1 MRFFNTAGPV
11 RATDHYCIPPLERF
25 ELEDILLL
33 IQQQKYFVLHA
44 PRQTG
49 KTSSLLAL
57 VEYLNTQGEYCS
69 VYMNVELAQAAR
81 EDVGAAMQAIL
92 SQLASRVR
100 IILGEHFVEKMWIE
114 VLEQSGPYAAFEE
127 TLSRWAAHASKPIV
141 LCIDEIDSLI
151 GDTLISV
158 LRQLRAG
165 YDKRPQH
172 FPHSVIL
179 CGVRDVRDYRI
190 HSASEK
196 AIITGGSAFNIKA
209 ESLRL
214 GDLSQPEVEVLYEQ
228 HTQETGQRFTPEALQ
243 QVWVLTQGQPWLVNA
258 LGYETCFR
266 DKAGRERSQPIT
278 AAAILQ
284 AKENLIL
291 RRETH
296 LDQLADK
303 LAEERVRRVI
313 EPLLTGKLLLGEFS
327 RDDLLYVID
336 HGLIERSFNGSLRI
350 ANLIYQ
356 QVIQKLWEPQ
366 CEAPTEL

>member
-214 GDLSQPEVEVLYEQ
+214 GPVKIEFPDLPYLVIEQ
-228 HTQETGQRFTPEALQ
+228 GPAQDGDEWYSSTGDRPRDASSSASSSRRQRPFCRSRRGPQANGLRPA
-243 QVWVLTQGQPWLVNA
+243 GPFGWLSRGSIPTSSRRSA
-258 LGYETCFR
+258 R
-266 DKAGRERSQPIT
+266 AGRP
-278 AAAILQ
+278 
-284 AKENLIL
+284 N
-291 RRETH
+291 
-296 LDQLADK
+296 
-303 LAEERVRRVI
+303 
-313 EPLLTGKLLLGEFS
+313 
-327 RDDLLYVID
+327 
-336 HGLIERSFNGSLRI
+336 
-350 ANLIYQ
+350 
-356 QVIQKLWEPQ
+356 
-366 CEAPTEL
+366 